1 VSPQWRLG
9 ALGLVFAALF
19 AILAL
24 WLWRIQVTQS
34 EGYEELARQN
44 QVRLVSTPAPRGDI
58 YDRKG
63 RLLAGTRSSLAA
75 VADMALIDDDD
86 VPDLAQNLAA
96 LLGLPASEIIAQLE
110 DRRSD
115 QVMLAEDL
123 SDDQAVILAEHREDF
138 PGVAVIPQPVRTYP
152 EADLAAH
159 VLGYIGKPSE
169 EDLERPGVKGTDFVG
184 KAGVERFYDDLLRGV
199 EGQIKY
205 RVDASGNVLERQGE
219 QDPIAGGRLVLNID
233 ADVQSQLQASLA
245 TGLAFARQLEMEQ
258 RVQALAR
265 ESAAERMAA
274 AAEDRAEEQA
284 GEIVVS
290 AESETEA
297 DVAEPE
303 TLDPAD
309 VLGPVYPGL
318 PVDANGVCV
327 PVQRI
332 EIDLGKT
339 TRVSGLEPR
348 AARLDAITG
357 EEENAVATITVAG
370 ETSHV
375 RVDEI
380 FAGTLQVRSIGEEDV
395 VLLHQDKWCPVRT
408 VGVVEDPN
416 DGSIIAMASYPGFDP
431 SAFVEGLT
439 RDEWLSLG
447 TESAFTNFAVQGLY
461 APASTFKAVAYMM
474 AIEEGVYP
482 IDRRPAD
489 VLTEARAA
497 SQDGD
502 EDEEEVPLVPL
513 TSHTDEYECSGEF
526 VFEFNDGTRQR
537 FRDWKWPLS
546 HGPLDLHGAL
556 EASCD
561 LYFWDLA
568 LRIWNERVDEEGI
581 NDENLFQDWAR
592 SLGFGASTGVDLPFE
607 RDGLIPDRVWFTKE
621 QSEDSPRVRP
631 KDAGPWSGGD
641 LMNAIVGQGAV
652 LTTPLQLANGY
663 AAMVNGGTVWT
674 PRVVDKVFDAD
685 GVAIDENPKT
695 AIANLDLAPATVRLF
710 RQDLWRVV
718 NGENGTAEVAFSTF
732 GPNVDQIGGKTGT
745 GEVIKA
751 PRTSPELQVDNAW
764 FVGVAPVSS
773 PDYVVAIVVERGGS
787 GGRVAA
793 PIARQVLQYL
803 INGEEGV
810 TELAPGLEAD

>member
-1 VSPQWRLG
+1 MSSQWRLG
-9 ALGLVFAALF
+9 VLGLVLAALF

-75 VADMALIDDDD
+75 VADMALIEDDEL
-86 VPDLAQNLAA
+86 PDLAQNLAA
-96 LLGLPASEIIAQLE
+96 LLGIPASEISAQL
-110 DRRSD
+110 DDPRGD
-115 QVMLAEDL
+115 QVLLAEDL

-152 EADLAAH
+152 EGDLAAH
-159 VLGYIGKPSE
+159 LLGYIGKPSE

-184 KAGVERFYDDLLRGV
+184 KAGVERFYDDVLRGD

-219 QDPIAGGRLVLNID
+219 LDPIAGGRLVLNID
-233 ADVQSQLQASLA
+233 ADVQLQLQQSLE
-245 TGLAFARQLEMEQ
+245 TGLIFSRQLEMEQ
-258 RVQALAR
+258 RVDALER
-265 ESAAERMAA
+265 QSPESRMAE
-274 AAEDRAEEQA
+274 AEAERAEEERA
-284 GEIVVS
+284 GETIASV
-290 AESETEA
+290 ESETEA

-303 TLDPAD
+303 PLDPAD
-309 VLGPVYPGL
+309 VLGPLYPGL
-318 PVDANGVCV
+318 PVDATGVCV
-327 PVQRI
+327 PAQRV

-348 AARLDAITG
+348 AARLDSITG
-357 EEENAVATITVAG
+357 EEETAVATITVAG
-370 ETSHV
+370 DTFHL
-375 RVDEI
+375 RVDES
-380 FAGTLQVRSIGEEDV
+380 FGGTLQVLSIDEEDV
-395 VLLHQDKWCPVRT
+395 VLLHKDKWCPVRT

-416 DGSIIAMASYPGFDP
+416 DGSIIAMASFPGFDP

-489 VLTEARAA
+489 VLSSST
-497 SQDGD
+497 GG
-502 EDEEEVPLVPL
+502 DEEEIPLVPL
-513 TSHTDEYECSGEF
+513 ASHTDDYECSGEF

-568 LRIWNERVDEEGI
+568 LRIWNERVDDEGI

-592 SLGFGASTGVDLPFE
+592 SLGFGTATGIDLPFE
-607 RDGLIPDRVWFTKE
+607 RNGLIPDRTWFTKE
-621 QSEDSPRVRP
+621 QSEGSPRVRP
-631 KDAGPWSGGD
+631 KDSGPWSGGD

-674 PRVVDKVFDAD
+674 PRVVDTVFDAD
-685 GVAIDENPKT
+685 GVAIDENPRT
-695 AIANLDLAPATVRLF
+695 AIANIELDPTTVRLF
-710 RQDLWRVV
+710 RQDLQSVV
-718 NGENGTAEVAFSTF
+718 NGDNGTAQRAFSTF
-732 GPNVDQIGGKTGT
+732 GENVELIGGKTGT

-751 PRTSPELQVDNAW
+751 PRTTPELQVDNAW
-764 FVGVAPVSS
+764 FVGVAPISS
-773 PDYVVAIVVERGGS
+773 PDYVVAVVVERGGS

-803 INGEEGV
+803 INGEEAV
-810 TELAPGLEAD
+810 TELAPGLDAD